1 MEVNKNGYLIE
12 KHNIKDMADKILKL
26 VNN

>member
-12 KHNIKDMADKILKL
+12 KHNIKDMADKIL
-26 VNN
+26 